1 MLLRCG
7 KEHGKY
13 TMTPLLPERLVHVS
27 AMFDKRYREAF
38 YLDSVFMGPAALA
51 ELDKQFDAE

>member
-1 MLLRCG
+1 
-7 KEHGKY
+7 
-13 TMTPLLPERLVHVS
+13 MTPLLPERLVHVS